1 LADLSGYRFLGT
13 GLSSYGIELQK
24 NNLYGVPSNSP
35 NDPTFNA
42 WDGNQWAELDYTLNG
57 VGMGQ
62 SAVPQIYQDLSTIQ
76 GASYLLSFYYT
87 PRPDGGAQQLGVF
100 GGNASA
106 ITPTFVQ
113 QTSYASGSSALTWT
127 PYQVQFVATSNLM
140 RIGFGSLANLVVGT
154 NYANSYRAET
164 A

>member
-1 LADLSGYRFLGT
+1 
-13 GLSSYGIELQK
+13 
-24 NNLYGVPSNSP
+24 
-35 NDPTFNA
+35 
-42 WDGNQWAELDYTLNG
+42 
-57 VGMGQ
+57 M
-62 SAVPQIYQDLSTIQ
+62 
-76 GASYLLSFYYT
+76 
-87 PRPDGGAQQLGVF
+87 GVF

-106 ITPTFVQ
+106 ITPTLVQ

-164 A
+164 ARLSLVDHGRWHDWYRGV

>member
-62 SAVPQIYQDLSTIQ
+62 SGVPQIYQDLSTIQ
-76 GASYLLSFYYT
+76 GASYLL
-87 PRPDGGAQQLGVF
+87 
-100 GGNASA
+100 
-106 ITPTFVQ
+106 
-113 QTSYASGSSALTWT
+113 
-127 PYQVQFVATSNLM
+127 
-140 RIGFGSLANLVVGT
+140 
-154 NYANSYRAET
+154 
-164 A
+164 